1 SIDELRTWA
10 QENVKLI
17 NILTLEKKREVVT
30 ISLIDILEEEVEE
43 KFYLTK
49 EKMDNFVYKENYEQ
63 TEIDLEPSINVI
75 GNTSNTGHRSHDV
88 HDVDGISPT
97 IAARDYKGPK
107 QIAIK
112 ENTKKGYVEATEG
125 DGVRLEQIGG
135 TTGRGRVQ
143 KKSSPTL
150 TTSGNVG
157 AVTEDLRIRKLTPKE
172 CFRLQGFPD
181 ELFDRAQKV
190 NSDSQLYKQAGNSV
204 TVNVIHAIAKKF

>member
-97 IAARDYKGPK
+97 IAARDYKGTK

-112 ENTKKGYVEATEG
+112 ENIKKGYVEATAG
-125 DGVRLEQIGG
+125 DGIRLDNPNGK
-135 TTGRGRVQ
+135 TGRGRVQ
-143 KKSSPTL
+143 KRRTPTL
-150 TTSGNVG
+150 TTGGSAGVI
-157 AVTEDLRIRKLTPKE
+157 TDDLQIRKL
-172 CFRLQGFPD
+172 
-181 ELFDRAQKV
+181 
-190 NSDSQLYKQAGNSV
+190 
-204 TVNVIHAIAKKF
+204 